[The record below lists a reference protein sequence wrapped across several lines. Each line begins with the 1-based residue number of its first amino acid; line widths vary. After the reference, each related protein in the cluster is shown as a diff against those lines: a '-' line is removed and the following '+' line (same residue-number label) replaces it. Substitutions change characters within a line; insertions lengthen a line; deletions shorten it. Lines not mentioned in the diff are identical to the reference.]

1 MKVPQLHVGAGSR
14 LGPLSIFPVW
24 TSGSGSLGISTG
36 THADVAVTELASGAQ
51 VARLTVTNNGTHPA
65 LLLEGELLEGGQQH
79 RTCARDVVLGPG
91 ETRDIDTFCVEAGRW
106 EAGQTTHRRQAR
118 RAPLNVWSELANG
131 PGGQRGGNRQG
142 RIWERVGRF
151 DNARGASVTSSLLDH
166 MDRFKDD
173 KEERNRYSAAE
184 APQPLEGQRGVVIG
198 LGQQPLLL
206 EVFGTST
213 LFLRHYRQL
222 IEAALLDLELLP
234 PQALAS
240 GPMPGQRARDLAA
253 HVQAMDF
260 GTFDDGTAAV
270 EVRDHGA
277 LRSRNIARAAGAV
290 TASGIAVALPQ
301 RRPQLAHLTGWNTQ
315 HPLME
320 MA

>member
-36 THADVAVTELASGAQ
+36 THADVSVSELAGGAQ
-51 VARLTVTNNGTHPA
+51 VARLTVTNNGPHPA

-79 RTCARDVVLGPG
+79 RTCVRDVVLGTG

-106 EAGQTTHRRQAR
+106 EAGKTSHLRQAR
-118 RAPLNVWSELANG
+118 RAPLNVWSELANV
-131 PGGQRGGNRQG
+131 PGRERGSDRQR
-142 RIWERVGRF
+142 RIWERVSRF
-151 DNARGASVTSSLLDH
+151 DNARGASATSSLLQH
-166 MDRFKDD
+166 MDRFKED
-173 KEERNRYSAAE
+173 KEKRNRFDAAD
-184 APQPLEGQRGVVIG
+184 APKPLEGQRGVVVG

-240 GPMPGQRARDLAA
+240 CPMPGQRARDFAA

-260 GTFDDGTAAV
+260 GTFDNGSDV
-270 EVRDHGA
+270 EVRDHGG
-277 LRSRNIARAAGAV
+277 LRSRNVSRAAGAV
-290 TASGIAVALPQ
+290 TAAGIAAALPQ
-301 RRPQLAHLTGWNTQ
+301 RRPQLAHLTGWNTK

>member
-51 VARLTVTNNGTHPA
+51 VARLTVTNNGPHPA

-106 EAGQTTHRRQAR
+106 EAGEIQPPPAGTAR
-118 RAPLNVWSELANG
+118 PAERLVRA
-131 PGGQRGGNRQG
+131 GQRFDGRRGGDRQG
-142 RIWERVGRF
+142 RIWERVSRF
-151 DNARGASVTSSLLDH
+151 DAARGASVTSSLLDH
-166 MDRFKDD
+166 MDRFKEDVH
-173 KEERNRYSAAE
+173 NRFDAAD
-184 APQPLEGQRGVVIG
+184 APAALEGQRGVVIG

-206 EVFGTST
+206 EVFGTNT
-213 LFLRHYRQL
+213 LFRRHYRQL
-222 IEAALLDLELLP
+222 IDSALLDLELLS

-240 GPMPGQRARDLAA
+240 GPMPGQRARDFAA

-260 GTFDDGTAAV
+260 GTFDDGAAAV
-270 EVRDHGA
+270 EVRSHGA
-277 LRSRNIARAAGAV
+277 LRSRNVSRAAGTVSA
-290 TASGIAVALPQ
+290 AGIAVELPK

>member
-36 THADVAVTELASGAQ
+36 THADVAVTELTSGAQ
-51 VARLTVTNNGTHPA
+51 VARLTVTNNGPHPA

-106 EAGQTTHRRQAR
+106 EAGKSSHRRQAR

-131 PGGQRGGNRQG
+131 LTGERGTNRQG
-142 RIWERVGRF
+142 RIWERVSRF
-151 DNARGASVTSSLLDH
+151 DNARGASSTSSLLQH
-166 MDRFKDD
+166 MDWFKDD
-173 KEERNRYSAAE
+173 KEERNRFDAAD
-184 APQPLEGQRGVVIG
+184 APKPLEGQRGVVIG

-206 EVFGTST
+206 EVFGTHT
-213 LFLRHYRQL
+213 LFLRHYSQL

-240 GPMPGQRARDLAA
+240 GPMPGQRARDFAA

-260 GTFDDGTAAV
+260 GTFDDGPAAV
-270 EVRDHGA
+270 EVRDHGV
-277 LRSRNIARAAGAV
+277 LRSRNVSRAAGAV

-301 RRPQLAHLTGWNTQ
+301 RRPQLAHLTGWNTK

>member
-1 MKVPQLHVGAGSR
+1 MKVPQLHVGAGSS

-24 TSGSGSLGISTG
+24 TSAPGSLGISTG

-51 VARLTVTNNGTHPA
+51 VSRLTATNNCPHPA

-106 EAGQTTHRRQAR
+106 EDGQTSHRRQAR

-131 PGGQRGGNRQG
+131 MNGQRGGNRQD
-142 RIWERVGRF
+142 RIWERVRRF
-151 DNARGASVTSSLLDH
+151 DAARGASATSSLLQHLDW
-166 MDRFKDD
+166 FQDD
-173 KEERNRYSAAE
+173 KEERNRFDPAD

-198 LGQQPLLL
+198 LGHQPLLL
-206 EVFGTST
+206 EVFGTHT
-213 LFLRHYRQL
+213 LFRRHHRQL
-222 IEAALLDLELLP
+222 VESALLDLELLP

-240 GPMPGQRARDLAA
+240 GPMPGQRARDFAA
-253 HVQAMDF
+253 RVQAMDF
-260 GTFDDGTAAV
+260 GTFDGGAAAV
-270 EVRDHGA
+270 EVRNHGS
-277 LRSRNIARAAGAV
+277 LRSRNVSRAAGAV
-290 TASGIAVALPQ
+290 TAAGIAVALPQ
-301 RRPQLAHLTGWNTQ
+301 RRPQLAHLTGWNIQ

>member
-14 LGPLSIFPVW
+14 LGPLGVFPVW

-36 THADVAVTELASGAQ
+36 THADVAVTELAGGAQ
-51 VARLTVTNNGTHPA
+51 VARLTVTNNGPHPA

-106 EAGQTTHRRQAR
+106 EAGESSHRRQAR

-142 RIWERVGRF
+142 RIWERVSRF
-151 DNARGASVTSSLLDH
+151 DNARGASVTSSLLQH
-166 MDRFKDD
+166 MDWFKDD
-173 KEERNRYSAAE
+173 KEERNRFSAAD
-184 APQPLEGQRGVVIG
+184 APKPLEGQRGVVIG

-234 PQALAS
+234 PKALAS
-240 GPMPGQRARDLAA
+240 GPMPGQRARDFAA
-253 HVQAMDF
+253 HVQAMEF

-277 LRSRNIARAAGAV
+277 LRSRNVSRAAGAV
-290 TASGIAVALPQ
+290 TAAGIAVALPQ

>member
-14 LGPLSIFPVW
+14 LGPLSTFPVW

-36 THADVAVTELASGAQ
+36 THADVAVTELAGGAQ
-51 VARLTVTNNGTHPA
+51 VARLTVTNNGPHPA

-118 RAPLNVWSELANG
+118 RAPFNVWSELANG
-131 PGGQRGGNRQG
+131 IGGERGGNRQG
-142 RIWERVGRF
+142 RIWERVSRF
-151 DNARGASVTSSLLDH
+151 DSARGASATSSLLQH
-166 MDRFKDD
+166 MDWFKDD
-173 KEERNRYSAAE
+173 KEKRNRFGAAD
-184 APQPLEGQRGVVIG
+184 APKPLEGQRGVVIG
-198 LGQQPLLL
+198 LGRQPLLL

-222 IEAALLDLELLP
+222 IEAALLDLELLS
-234 PQALAS
+234 PQVLAS
-240 GPMPGQRARDLAA
+240 GPMPGQRARDFAA

-260 GTFDDGTAAV
+260 GTFDGGAAAV

-277 LRSRNIARAAGAV
+277 LRSRNMSRAAGAV
-290 TASGIAVALPQ
+290 TAAGIAVALPQ

>member
-24 TSGSGSLGISTG
+24 TSGSGNLGISTG
-36 THADVAVTELASGAQ
+36 THADVAVTELASGPQ
-51 VARLTVTNNGTHPA
+51 VARLTATNNGPHPA

-91 ETRDIDTFCVEAGRW
+91 ETRDIDTFCVEADRW
-106 EAGQTTHRRQAR
+106 EAGETSHRRQAR
-118 RAPLNVWSELANG
+118 RAPLNVRSELANG
-131 PGGQRGGNRQG
+131 LNGERGGNRQG
-142 RIWERVGRF
+142 RIWERVSRF
-151 DNARGASVTSSLLDH
+151 DAARGASVTSSLLDH
-166 MDRFKDD
+166 LDQFNKGTRSRFD
-173 KEERNRYSAAE
+173 AAD
-184 APQPLEGQRGVVIG
+184 APDALEGQRGVVIG

-206 EVFGTST
+206 EAFGTHT
-213 LFLRHYRQL
+213 LFRRHYRQL
-222 IEAALLDLELLP
+222 IDSALLDLELLP

-240 GPMPGQRARDLAA
+240 GPMPGQRARDFAA
-253 HVQAMDF
+253 RIQAMDF
-260 GTFDDGTAAV
+260 GTFDGGAAAV
-270 EVRDHGA
+270 EVRRHGA
-277 LRSRNIARAAGAV
+277 LRSRNVSRSAGTV
-290 TASGIAVALPQ
+290 TAAGIAVELPT

>member
-1 MKVPQLHVGAGSR
+1 MKVPQLHIGAGSR

-51 VARLTVTNNGTHPA
+51 VPRLTVTNNGPYPA

-106 EAGQTTHRRQAR
+106 EAGVTGHRRQAR

-142 RIWERVGRF
+142 RIWERVSRF
-151 DNARGASVTSSLLDH
+151 DNARGASVTSSLLQH
-166 MDRFKDD
+166 MDWFKDD
-173 KEERNRYSAAE
+173 KEERNRFSAAD
-184 APQPLEGQRGVVIG
+184 APKPLEGQRGVVIG

-206 EVFGTST
+206 EVFGTHT

-222 IEAALLDLELLP
+222 IEAALLDLELLS

-240 GPMPGQRARDLAA
+240 GPMPGQRARDFAA
-253 HVQAMDF
+253 RVQAMDF
-260 GTFDDGTAAV
+260 GTFDDGPAAV

-277 LRSRNIARAAGAV
+277 LRSRNVSRAAGAV
-290 TASGIAVALPQ
+290 TAAGIAVALPQ
-301 RRPQLAHLTGWNTQ
+301 RRPQLAHLTGWNTK

-320 MA
+320 IA

>member
-24 TSGSGSLGISTG
+24 TSGSGDLGISTG

-51 VARLTVTNNGTHPA
+51 VARLTVTNNGPHPA

-79 RTCARDVVLGPG
+79 RTCARDVLLGPG
-91 ETRDIDTFCVEAGRW
+91 ETRDIDTLCVEAGRW
-106 EAGQTTHRRQAR
+106 EAGEASHRRQAR
-118 RAPLNVWSELANG
+118 RAPLNVWSELATGSNSL
-131 PGGQRGGNRQG
+131 RGTNRQG
-142 RIWERVGRF
+142 RIWERVSRF
-151 DNARGASVTSSLLDH
+151 DAARGASVTSSLLDH
-166 MDRFKDD
+166 MDRFKGDVH
-173 KEERNRYSAAE
+173 NRFDASAAP
-184 APQPLEGQRGVVIG
+184 AALEGQRGVVIG

-206 EVFGTST
+206 EVFGTNT
-213 LFLRHYRQL
+213 LFRRHYRQL
-222 IEAALLDLELLP
+222 IDSALLDLELLP

-240 GPMPGQRARDLAA
+240 GPTPGQRARDFAA

-260 GTFDDGTAAV
+260 GTFDDGAAAV
-270 EVRDHGA
+270 EVRNHGA
-277 LRSRNIARAAGAV
+277 LRSRNVSRAAGTVSA
-290 TASGIAVALPQ
+290 AGIAVELPT
-301 RRPQLAHLTGWNTQ
+301 RRPQLAHLTGWNTK